1 MNEFTSVDPNSV
13 FTYEDGSIYS
23 ISNTLKGRWRK
34 GRSCGTEKKSG
45 YWYVYFN
52 GKLTLRHRIIWIM
65 HNGPIPKGMV
75 IDHINDIR
83 GDDRI
88 ENLQMIT
95 SSQNSSKTVL
105 SKNISLRTKNG
116 SSGFK
121 GITMDKRNKKW
132 RARIFSNGKS
142 YELGVYENLS
152 DAVLARCNAE
162 LNHNYMNVGA

>member
-1 MNEFTSVDPNSV
+1 MSKSTNTDPNSI
-13 FTYEDGSIYS
+13 FTYENGRIYS
-23 ISNTLKGRWRK
+23 KSNSLKGRWQK
-34 GRSCGTEKKSG
+34 GRECGSEKKSG

-52 GKLTLRHRIIWIM
+52 GKLTLRHRIIWMM
-65 HNGPIPKGMV
+65 HNGPIPSEMV

-95 SSQNSSKTVL
+95 GSQNSSKTVL
-105 SKNISLRTKNG
+105 SKNISSRTKNG

-121 GITMDKRNKKW
+121 GVTMDQRNGKW
-132 RARIFSNGKS
+132 RSRIFSNGKS

-162 LNHNYMNVGA
+162 LSHNYMKVGT